1 MVEQQVLTSLIWE
14 AKTHSQTIYELYLIR
29 KYLSIKSLH
38 ELGGQLFPVTTW
50 SMPFKKKKKKAKFL

>member
-38 ELGGQLFPVTTW
+38 ELGGQLFPVTT
-50 SMPFKKKKKKAKFL
+50 